1 VTGVIGFLGLLI
13 LLAVGI
19 HVASVLFLVGMSWAA
34 VSLGKAVV
42 LDFGRQVWLVL
53 NNFVMT
59 SIPLF
64 VLMGE
69 LLLRTGVTDKMY
81 HSLSLW
87 LARFPGGLLHT
98 NIAACAVMAATSGSS
113 VATAATIGTV
123 SLPTLMAKKYSLRF
137 ALGSIA
143 AGGTLGILIPPSI
156 NMIIY
161 GSIADASIG
170 RLFIGGV
177 IPGFLLAASFS
188 LVIAVISIIR
198 PEVSG
203 VPVEGTSFWE
213 KIRTLPSF
221 LPSLIV
227 VLAVLGSIYLGWAT
241 PTEAAAL
248 GVVAVL
254 LIAIVR
260 RRITFSSLN
269 EALASTVKTASMIL
283 LIMVGAFYL
292 NYVISILGIP
302 QLLTKWF
309 VGLNISPQMTMW
321 VLMIFYVILGTFI
334 ETVAMMVTTIPL
346 IVPLVVAMGYDPVWF
361 GIFLVVLCEASLI
374 TPPVGMNLYVVQ
386 GIRLEKGPLKDI
398 FIGTI
403 PFLLMMFLLLVA
415 LIYWPDLALWL
426 PNRMIGR

>member
-1 VTGVIGFLGLLI
+1 
-13 LLAVGI
+13 
-19 HVASVLFLVGMSWAA
+19 VLFRS
-34 VSLGKAVV
+34 
-42 LDFGRQVWLVL
+42 
-53 NNFVMT
+53 
-59 SIPLF
+59 
-64 VLMGE
+64 
-69 LLLRTGVTDKMY
+69 
-81 HSLSLW
+81 
-87 LARFPGGLLHT
+87 
-98 NIAACAVMAATSGSS
+98 
-113 VATAATIGTV
+113 
-123 SLPTLMAKKYSLRF
+123 
-137 ALGSIA
+137 
-143 AGGTLGILIPPSI
+143 
-156 NMIIY
+156 
-161 GSIADASIG
+161 
-170 RLFIGGV
+170 
-177 IPGFLLAASFS
+177 
-188 LVIAVISIIR
+188 
-198 PEVSG
+198 
-203 VPVEGTSFWE
+203 
-213 KIRTLPSF
+213 
-221 LPSLIV
+221 
-227 VLAVLGSIYLGWAT
+227 
-241 PTEAAAL
+241 
-248 GVVAVL
+248 L